1 MMPAPKDSPTA
12 KGGKALATLRIRN
25 APSLTGQIIGRIQ
38 EGDHALFL
46 LDRMVFADGYLWTPL
61 ADNTGRHIA
70 YASLNDQN
78 HVSEYFLDTVDERQ
92 TVTEQQTLA
101 QIREASAKLRHRN
114 SFYETIFMHSVSDS
128 VNEPDPT
135 KEVYDLNRRH
145 PGKHIQYGLDI
156 IDAMLSLFQMYPL
169 PPLDDRATPYSEWGI
184 GDRPILFTPRSPR
197 IDLYMLQSALEYAAF
212 LRFDKSKLHVRY
224 RDKSKEWIESA
235 TTSAGYDMLL
245 VASMIETMV
254 NLLGGPSPL
263 DRREEMPLDRRYSD
277 YDTLAKLI
285 AAQGKPAIVV
295 TPQGESTPYVPPQAT
310 TSELYTAPS
319 QPAKTGDLD
328 LAELIAPLV
337 EKLAKLAIKAL
348 MDYLNNRAV
357 PQ

>member
-1 MMPAPKDSPTA
+1 MQRDNPTA
-12 KGGKALATLRIRN
+12 KGGQALATLRIRN
-25 APSLTGQIIGRIQ
+25 APSLAGQIIGRIQ
-38 EGDHALFL
+38 QGESALFL

-61 ADNTGRHIA
+61 ADDTGRYIA
-70 YASLNDQN
+70 YASLNAQN
-78 HVSEYFLDTVDERQ
+78 HIQEQFLDTIDERQ
-92 TVTEQQTLA
+92 TVTEQQTLNH
-101 QIREASAKLRHRN
+101 IREASAKLRHRN

-135 KEVYDLNRRH
+135 KEVYDLNRKH
-145 PGKHIQYGLDI
+145 PGRHIKYGLDI

-197 IDLYMLQSALEYAAF
+197 IDLDMLGEALEYASF
-212 LRFDKSKLHVRY
+212 LRFDKSKLHVKY
-224 RDKSKEWIESA
+224 RDVNKVIIESA

-245 VASMIETMV
+245 VASMIETLV
-254 NLLGGPSPL
+254 NLLGGAAPVDPL
-263 DRREEMPLDRRYSD
+263 NEMPPDRRYSD
-277 YDTLAKLI
+277 YDKLAKLI

-295 TPQGESTPYVPPQAT
+295 TPQGDSGAYVPPQAS
-310 TSELYTAPS
+310 TSELYTS
-319 QPAKTGDLD
+319 QPQPAQAGDVD
-328 LAELIAPLV
+328 LAALIAPLV